1 MWWRPAMQ
9 HRLCLAI
16 LTLSGCTSIGPFA
29 TPGLTQAARNYPP
42 MIIGGTVG
50 PADGTTP
57 RPCPAAG
64 GRVEQRGEPTM
75 TFLGA
80 DPSNPD
86 LCRLRVGDDFATG
99 WYGIWLTEWPGA
111 DEGHAALRTVINGRT
126 GQVAGFD
133 TTMAPTRRYHDL
145 VRNEG
150 IETIELLGKT
160 YRAMKIS
167 HYREG
172 LPPNDYRS
180 VSTVWKD
187 MPSGLLIYGTY
198 QHISGAP
205 ELDDPIIPSA
215 IVPGH

>member
-1 MWWRPAMQ
+1 MH
-9 HRLCLAI
+9 HRLCLA
-16 LTLSGCTSIGPFA
+16 LLALSGCASVGPFA
-29 TPGLTQAARNYPP
+29 TPELTQAARNYPP
-42 MIIGGTVG
+42 LIIGGTVG
-50 PADGTTP
+50 PADGTLP
-57 RPCPAAG
+57 RSCPANGA
-64 GRVEQRGEPTM
+64 RVEQRGEPAM
-75 TFLGA
+75 SFQGE
-80 DPSNPD
+80 DPANPD
-86 LCRLRVGDDFATG
+86 LCRLRVGDDAAKG
-99 WYGIWLTEWPGA
+99 WYGIWLTDWPGA
-111 DEGHAALRTVINGRT
+111 DDGYAALRTVIHGYT

-133 TTMAPTRRYHDL
+133 TIMSADRRYHDL

-172 LPPNDYRS
+172 IAPNNYRS

-187 MPSGLLIYGTY
+187 IPSGLLIYGTY

-215 IVPGH
+215 IVTAD